1 VPHSHLSDAEYV
13 ALAELR
19 FRLRSFIAFSEA
31 QARTV
36 GLEPRQHQLL
46 LALRGLPAGQ
56 RPTIGTLAERMILK
70 HHTAVELVDR
80 LERLE
85 LVRRDADPSDGR
97 VALVTIT
104 PRGRGLLDRL
114 SVAHRSE
121 LAKFGP
127 ALVESLQTLLGAA

>member
-1 VPHSHLSDAEYV
+1 MPPSHLSDAEYV

-19 FRLRSFIAFSEA
+19 FRLRTFLAFSEA
-31 QARTV
+31 QAKTV

-46 LALRGLPAGQ
+46 LALRGLPPAL
-56 RPTIGTLAERMILK
+56 RPTIGTLAERLILK

-80 LERLE
+80 LERLG

-97 VALVTIT
+97 VALVSIT
-104 PRGRGLLDRL
+104 VRGRGLLDRL

-121 LAKFGP
+121 LAKSGP

>member
-1 VPHSHLSDAEYV
+1 VPPLQLSDREYV

-19 FRLRSFIAFSEA
+19 FRLRSFLAFSEA
-31 QARTV
+31 QAKTV

-46 LALRGLPAGQ
+46 LALRGLPPGQ
-56 RPTIGTLAERMILK
+56 RPTIGTLADRLILK

-80 LERLE
+80 LERLG

-97 VALVTIT
+97 VALVSIT
-104 PRGRGLLDRL
+104 ARGQGLLERL
-114 SVAHRSE
+114 SVSHRSE
-121 LAKFGP
+121 LAKSGP

>member
-1 VPHSHLSDAEYV
+1 VPPTQLSDADYV
-13 ALAELR
+13 SLAELR
-19 FRLRSFIAFSEA
+19 FRLRTFLAFSES
-31 QARTV
+31 QARSV

-85 LVRRDADPSDGR
+85 LVKREADPDDGR

-104 PRGRGLLDRL
+104 ARGRGMLDRL
-114 SVAHRSE
+114 SLSHRAE
-121 LAKFGP
+121 LAKTGP
-127 ALVESLQTLLGAA
+127 ALLESLQTLLGAS